1 MPTTAPLRA
10 ERGRDWVRAE
20 AHSSS
25 GRTNRERSD
34 GSQLH
39 ETSSP
44 TYELGGVCKSRLT
57 RHGLEAGAVCHGR
70 EMNDPMPGVESP
82 SRAGGEEE

>member
-1 MPTTAPLRA
+1 
-10 ERGRDWVRAE
+10 VREVMAV
-20 AHSSS
+20 SFMK
-25 GRTNRERSD
+25 
-34 GSQLH
+34 LV
-39 ETSSP
+39 SP
-44 TYELGGVCKSRLT
+44 TYELGGVCRSRLT